1 MTWQRL
7 KAGVLKNKSERTI
20 AAEEAQAI
28 QANLIKAKPE
38 HIWNDSHYQLCKI
51 RDETVEY
58 LISGSRKIANL
69 NIINTKTELQ
79 KLRWI
84 SKHFKFLH

>member
-7 KAGVLKNKSERTI
+7 KAGVLKNKSERAI
-20 AAEEAQAI
+20 VAKEAQTM

-38 HIWNDSHYQLCKI
+38 HIWNDSQYQLCKI

-58 LISGSRKIANL
+58 LINGSRKIAQSEYNQYQDRVA
-69 NIINTKTELQ
+69 KTQ
-79 KLRWI
+79 MD
-84 SKHFKFLH
+84 FKAL